1 MPARPTLTPSLR
13 SMSLWLLKDYR
24 GALQTLL
31 HVNIGRA
38 RLAHEMFDTDVLSVT
53 PNVFN
58 CYNYLRTHPLLMK
71 QKLAS
76 SSLRRRRTVMTGFTR
91 SNSIAIPDNK
101 ITTIDRVTPMERR
114 LFFATAHAHYKNGCP
129 MMALE
134 TLCKLPPVV
143 EDTEEEDN
151 MYSESGK
158 LWKNYADL
166 SCIKTGTIG
175 DQVNEEE
182 AKENN
187 SNSAADFD
195 WGAPISNQLKNNSNL
210 TNGIEAVSEEM
221 DWSKP
226 TVTFKDDLE
235 LELDLE
241 LERDEEE
248 DEVPPDPVSIFS
260 NFKTVP
266 EVKVES
272 EDGNTSGVE
281 ESSTGHKLDIMAQQY
296 KFIACLKV
304 SLFWATILARL
315 ASFFV
320 SFF

>member
-1 MPARPTLTPSLR
+1 
-13 SMSLWLLKDYR
+13 
-24 GALQTLL
+24 
-31 HVNIGRA
+31 
-38 RLAHEMFDTDVLSVT
+38 
-53 PNVFN
+53 
-58 CYNYLRTHPLLMK
+58 
-71 QKLAS
+71 
-76 SSLRRRRTVMTGFTR
+76 
-91 SNSIAIPDNK
+91 
-101 ITTIDRVTPMERR
+101 
-114 LFFATAHAHYKNGCP
+114 

-151 MYSESGK
+151 MYAESGK
-158 LWKNYADL
+158 LWKNDTDL

-175 DQVNEEE
+175 DEVNVEE

-241 LERDEEE
+241 LERDEAE

-304 SLFWATILARL
+304 SWFWDIILARL
-315 ASFFV
+315 ASFFLFL
-320 SFF
+320 SLKYLFLLFPRAELNDDELWRHTNHYPSSIFIIECLLHKCYFIASGFFQC